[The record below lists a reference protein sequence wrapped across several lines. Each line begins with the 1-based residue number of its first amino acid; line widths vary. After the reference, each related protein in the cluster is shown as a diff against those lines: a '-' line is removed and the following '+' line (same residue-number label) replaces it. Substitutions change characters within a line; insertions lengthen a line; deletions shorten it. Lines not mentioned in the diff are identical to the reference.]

1 MSTPLV
7 GAPQLS
13 PVTLELHE
21 RSTHLPRISG
31 GTATAGSAP
40 ATDTLATAV
49 ADYPGATGR
58 RASAWYWAARSR
70 VS

>member
-21 RSTHLPRISG
+21 RSTHLPRISR
-31 GTATAGSAP
+31 GTP
-40 ATDTLATAV
+40 RLV
-49 ADYPGATGR
+49 R
-58 RASAWYWAARSR
+58 RPPL
-70 VS
+70 